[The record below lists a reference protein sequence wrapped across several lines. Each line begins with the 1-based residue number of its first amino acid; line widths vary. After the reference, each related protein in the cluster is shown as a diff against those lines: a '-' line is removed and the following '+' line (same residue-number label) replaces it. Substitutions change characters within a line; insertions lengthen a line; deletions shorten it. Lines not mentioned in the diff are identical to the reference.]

1 MRRAARLGAT
11 WALAS
16 ALLAAAVPAVSGETT
31 HVYPVKMTISVDRSE
46 HKIKGTVESDA
57 PSFFCEESTVR
68 LYRVEPGKDK
78 KVNFVKPV
86 YGKWGMRT
94 TSRLSGSKVYAEV
107 SKYHL
112 PDRPVVC
119 LAARTRTV
127 TAP

>member
-1 MRRAARLGAT
+1 MRRAAVLGGT
-11 WALAS
+11 ILVAS
-16 ALLAAAVPAVSGETT
+16 ALLAVTVPGVSGETT
-31 HVYPVKMTISVDRSE
+31 HVYPVKMTIYVDRAE

-57 PSFFCEESTVR
+57 PSFFCEESMVR
-68 LYRVEPGKDK
+68 LRKVEPGKDE

-94 TSRLSGSKVYAEV
+94 TSKLSGSKVYAEV

-112 PDRPVVC
+112 PQRPVIC
-119 LAARTRTV
+119 LAARSRTV